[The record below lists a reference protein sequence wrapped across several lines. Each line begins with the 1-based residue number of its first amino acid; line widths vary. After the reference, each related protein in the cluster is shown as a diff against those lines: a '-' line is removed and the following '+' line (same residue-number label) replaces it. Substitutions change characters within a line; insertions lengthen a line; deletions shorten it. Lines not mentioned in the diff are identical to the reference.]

1 MADNRFR
8 FTNEKCPVCNNT
20 FNSDDDIVVCPEC
33 GTPHHRECYTENKS
47 CANHYKHSEDF
58 RWEPDFVPVE
68 EAEEPKSDLT
78 EKSIYR
84 QAMEMAEMPFP
95 AIQVEKINPFF
106 REKFGDLEE
115 GVPAEDVAIFVRQ
128 ESHRYVSKFQKVAE
142 GKLTWNWAAFFF
154 TPYWFFYRKLHKI
167 GAVIFALFLLIS
179 SISFLPSV
187 VQLNTAVA
195 SFEAEIQ
202 EIADSDRTE
211 EEYRTAV
218 LEITSEMSETIQNN
232 RTGAVLVM
240 SQSFASL
247 VLSVFVGLN
256 ANKWY
261 YNYTKS
267 QLKSIKA
274 ESTTENYKNN
284 LFMKG
289 GVSYGSPFLVILLEK
304 AIFYALTM
312 LISTPF

>member
-1 MADNRFR
+1 MADNKFR

-20 FNSDDDIVVCPEC
+20 FNSDDDIVVCPDC
-33 GTPHHRECYTENKS
+33 GTPHHRECYMENKN
-47 CANHYKHSEDF
+47 CANHHKHSEDF
-58 RWEPDFVPVE
+58 RWEPDFVPIE
-68 EAEEPKSDLT
+68 ETEPTKSDLT

-95 AIQVEKINPFF
+95 TIQTERINPFF
-106 REKFGDLEE
+106 REKFGDLED
-115 GVPAEDVAIFVRQ
+115 GVSAEDVAIFVRQ

-187 VQLNTAVA
+187 VQLNTAIA

-232 RTGAVLVM
+232 KTGAVLVM

-274 ESTTENYKNN
+274 ESTTENYKSN
-284 LFMKG
+284 LFMNG

-304 AIFYALTM
+304 AFFFALEM
-312 LISTPF
+312 LLFALI